1 MARGE
6 GRLWDAF
13 IPTVR
18 HVKSGSVDLTKL
30 TENCIKI
37 EFNSRRDF
45 GTPKRFFGCY
55 NMAAITSRAD
65 VL

>member
-1 MARGE
+1 MTRGE

-37 EFNSRRDF
+37 ELNSRRDISVHQ
-45 GTPKRFFGCY
+45 
-55 NMAAITSRAD
+55 NVSSAATIWPA
-65 VL
+65 